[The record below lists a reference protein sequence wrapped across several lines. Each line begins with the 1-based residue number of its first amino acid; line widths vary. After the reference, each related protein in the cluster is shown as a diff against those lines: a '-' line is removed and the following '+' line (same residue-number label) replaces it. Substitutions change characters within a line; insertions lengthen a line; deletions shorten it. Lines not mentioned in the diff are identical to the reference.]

1 MRMGSHPALESRGY
15 MAVFAAL
22 LALTV
27 VTVAASLLDAPAAAA
42 VTIGLAI
49 AGVKAA
55 LVALY
60 FMHLRHERRLIHMAL
75 ALTAVFCVGLFA
87 LTLWTEADHAPG
99 TRFGSA
105 FDAATP

>member
-1 MRMGSHPALESRGY
+1 MGHATTLESRGY
-15 MAVFAAL
+15 VVVFAAL

-27 VTVAASLLDAPAAAA
+27 VTVAASWLDAPAATA
-42 VTIGLAI
+42 VAIGLAI
-49 AGVKAA
+49 AGVKAT

-60 FMHLRHERRLIHMAL
+60 FMHLRHERRLIHLAL
-75 ALTAVFCVGLFA
+75 ALTAIFCVGLIG

-105 FDAATP
+105 FDSATP

>member
-1 MRMGSHPALESRGY
+1 MADTTHARSYL
-15 MAVFAAL
+15 AVFAAL

-27 VTVAASLLDAPAAAA
+27 ATVAAAGFQATSATA

-49 AGVKAA
+49 AAVKAS

-60 FMHLRHERRLIHMAL
+60 FMHLWHERRLVHLTL
-75 ALTAVFCVGLFA
+75 AFTAVFFVGLFA

-99 TRFGSA
+99 TRFAPA
-105 FDAATP
+105 FDRVEPR